1 MNKNVIL
8 LLCAAFLATSCGT
21 YTGAGAYMGS
31 GIGAVLGSAIGGITN
46 GPRGSDVGTL
56 VGMASGAI
64 VGAAIGS
71 QADKVQEENAQAAQ
85 AAARYRTR
93 GVNVRQTQDESGY
106 DAQGRGDDTLY
117 DFNGSEYTGNYTASN
132 PIDVEHPS
140 TYENIG
146 SEELTEIP
154 VEIRNAR
161 FVDDNQDFSLSPDE
175 LAKVIFEVYNTG
187 SETIYDVQPVV
198 EETTGNKQI
207 SISSSIHIEQIEADQ
222 GVRYT
227 AMVKA
232 GSKLKDGTVTFRIYA
247 VQGNGTLVSNSS
259 EFNIVTNK
267 E

>member
-1 MNKNVIL
+1 QR
-8 LLCAAFLATSCGT
+8 S
-21 YTGAGAYMGS
+21 
-31 GIGAVLGSAIGGITN
+31 
-46 GPRGSDVGTL
+46 
-56 VGMASGAI
+56 
-64 VGAAIGS
+64 
-71 QADKVQEENAQAAQ
+71 
-85 AAARYRTR
+85 
-93 GVNVRQTQDESGY
+93 DESGY
-106 DAQGRGDDTLY
+106 NAQGTGDDTLY
-117 DFNGSEYTGNYTASN
+117 DFTGNEYTGNYTASN
-132 PIDVEHPS
+132 PVDVEHPS
-140 TYENIG
+140 TYENIE
-146 SEELTEIP
+146 SQEPADIT

-187 SETIYDVQPVV
+187 TETIYDVQPVV

>member
-8 LLCAAFLATSCGT
+8 LSCAAFLATSCGT

-64 VGAAIGS
+64 VGAAVGA
-71 QADKVQEENAQAAQ
+71 QADKAQEEKAKAQ

-93 GVNVRQTQDESGY
+93 GVNTQNTVDESGY

-132 PIDVEHPS
+132 PIDVQHPS

-146 SEELTEIP
+146 NEQLNDIP
-154 VEIRNAR
+154 IEIRNAR
-161 FVDDNQDFSLSPDE
+161 FVDDNQDFALSPDE

-187 SETIYDVQPVV
+187 DETIYDIQPVV
-198 EETTGNKQI
+198 EETSGNKQI

-232 GSKLKDGTVTFRIYA
+232 GTKLKDGTVTFRIYA

>member
-1 MNKNVIL
+1 MNKSVIL
-8 LLCAAFLATSCGT
+8 LSCAALLVTSCGT
-21 YTGAGAYMGS
+21 YAGAGAYMGS

-64 VGAAIGS
+64 VGAAVGAE
-71 QADKVQEENAQAAQ
+71 ADKAQQEKAQAQ
-85 AAARYRTR
+85 AAARYKTR
-93 GVNVRQTQDESGY
+93 SANTQQTYDDSGY
-106 DAQGRGDDTLY
+106 NAQGTGDDTLY

-140 TYENIG
+140 TYENID
-146 SEELTEIP
+146 SQEQTEIP

-187 SETIYDVQPVV
+187 SDILYDIQPVV

-207 SISSSIHIEQIEADQ
+207 TISSSIHIEQIEADQ

-247 VQGNGTLVSNSS
+247 IQGNGTVVSNLS